1 MDPTLVAEVS
11 RLHEAAW
18 RDPAQWKLALGRAER
33 LLREHLETEP
43 DCIDALTSLGAV
55 LSDTG
60 RHLEA
65 LAELRRAE
73 GLGSTDANTYHNLA
87 VAMMNTS
94 ERGKARGY
102 FEKAAR
108 RQAGAGTL
116 QAYFDPHGH

>member
-11 RLHEAAW
+11 RLYEAAW
-18 RDPAQWKLALGRAER
+18 SDPSQWEPALGRAER
-33 LLREHLETEP
+33 LLREHLEAEP
-43 DCIDALTSLGAV
+43 SCVDALTSLGAV
-55 LSDTG
+55 LSDAG
-60 RHLEA
+60 RHPEA
-65 LAELRRAE
+65 LMALRRAE
-73 GLGSTDANTYHNLA
+73 GLGSSDANTYHNLA

-108 RQAGAGTL
+108 LRPGAGTL